1 MKKDPELFSEGQTT
15 LRGRDWSSQL
25 KKNRPSYI
33 KAQGMKDIKWGEQ
46 VWWLTTAWCFCMQWW
61 RMVNA
66 SPRLLLCSSL
76 GGKNCL
82 SGEYGLFLN
91 TWCFYKTNVS
101 NQHQALAEPYCSMEH
116 IDTPCTF
123 RPSMREAP
131 ALFSDRWPRGVRDS
145 SMCGRPRSSCV
156 VLKSWDGL
164 LGNPKGV
171 KDD

>member
-1 MKKDPELFSEGQTT
+1 MKLIILLEHFNTPWTFRPSMKKDPELFSEGQTT

-91 TWCFYKTNVS
+91 TWCDAFP
-101 NQHQALAEPYCSMEH
+101 NQYFLKILIPCWILLFFRNTLILPAFSGPVKLCGSLLRWWRDKQLSVGRWRAE
-116 IDTPCTF
+116 
-123 RPSMREAP
+123 
-131 ALFSDRWPRGVRDS
+131 
-145 SMCGRPRSSCV
+145 
-156 VLKSWDGL
+156 
-164 LGNPKGV
+164 
-171 KDD
+171 